1 MRTKD
6 RIVKT
11 AIQLYNEKGF
21 SNITS
26 RHVAAE
32 IKISHGNL
40 EYHFPNKES
49 LLFAIYEQMREEI
62 SSFYTCHDEETS
74 NPVEHLQRLLVRLEE
89 FQWKYK
95 FFNLDVLEIS
105 RSYEKV
111 NLLLKDTL
119 QIRKTQMSGLFQ
131 RFVSQE
137 YMKSEPVIGYYY
149 RIQHT
154 IRILITFW
162 NSQELVL
169 SNFDFNQRGEMV
181 RHIWD
186 LILPHFTAKGI
197 AEYER
202 VNIKIPLP
210 ELSQIA

>member
-1 MRTKD
+1 MKTKD
-6 RIVKT
+6 RIVET

-21 SNITS
+21 SNVTS
-26 RHVAAE
+26 RHIAAE

-62 SSFYTCHDEETS
+62 SSFYTSQDAEAT
-74 NPVEHLQRLLVRLEE
+74 NPVEHLHKLLVRLEE

-105 RSYEKV
+105 RNYEQV
-111 NLLLKDTL
+111 NLLLKNTL

-131 RFVSQE
+131 RFVSLQ
-137 YMKSEPVIGYYY
+137 YMKSEPTTGYYY
-149 RIQHT
+149 RVQHT

-162 NSQELVL
+162 NSQEVVL

-186 LILPHFTAKGI
+186 LLLPHFTEKGI
-197 AEYER
+197 REYKV
-202 VNIKIPLP
+202 VNQKFPLP
-210 ELSQIA
+210 KLNEAV

>member
-1 MRTKD
+1 MKTKD
-6 RIVKT
+6 RIVGT
-11 AIQLYNEKGF
+11 AIQLYNENGF

-26 RHVAAE
+26 RHIARK

-62 SSFYTCHDEETS
+62 SSFYTGQDKEVS
-74 NPVEHLQRLLVRLEE
+74 NPVEHLHKLLVRLEE

-105 RSYEKV
+105 RNYEKV

-131 RFVSQE
+131 RFINEQ
-137 YMKSEPVIGYYY
+137 YMKPEPVAGYYY
-149 RIQHT
+149 RVQHT

-162 NSQELVL
+162 NSQEVVL

-186 LILPHFTAKGI
+186 LLLPHFTEKGI
-197 AEYER
+197 KEYEA
-202 VNIKIPLP
+202 VNQKFPLP
-210 ELSQIA
+210 ELNQAI

>member
-1 MRTKD
+1 MKTKD
-6 RIVKT
+6 RIVET

-26 RHVAAE
+26 RHIASE

-62 SSFYTCHDEETS
+62 SSFYSSQDAEAT
-74 NPVEHLQRLLVRLEE
+74 NPVEHLHKLLVRLEE

-105 RSYEKV
+105 RNYEQV

-131 RFVSQE
+131 RFVSLQ
-137 YMKSEPVIGYYY
+137 YMKQEPATGYYY
-149 RIQHT
+149 RVQHT

-162 NSQELVL
+162 NSQEVVL

-186 LILPHFTAKGI
+186 LLLPHFTEKGI
-197 AEYER
+197 REYEV
-202 VNIKIPLP
+202 VNQKFPLP
-210 ELSQIA
+210 ELNHAV

>member
-1 MRTKD
+1 MKTKD
-6 RIVKT
+6 RIVET
-11 AIQLYNEKGF
+11 AIRLYNEKGF

-26 RHVAAE
+26 RHIGAE

-62 SSFYTCHDEETS
+62 SSFYTSKDAEET
-74 NPVEHLQRLLVRLEE
+74 NPVEHLHKLLIRLEE

-105 RSYEKV
+105 RNYEKV

-119 QIRKTQMSGLFQ
+119 QIRKAQMSGLFQ
-131 RFVSQE
+131 RFVQLE
-137 YMKSEPVIGYYY
+137 YMKPEPVAGYYY
-149 RIQHT
+149 RVQHT

-162 NSQELVL
+162 NSQEVVL

-186 LILPHFTAKGI
+186 LLLPHFTEKGI
-197 AEYER
+197 RKYEL
-202 VNIKIPLP
+202 VNNKFPIP
-210 ELSQIA
+210 ELNHAI

>member
-1 MRTKD
+1 MKTKD
-6 RIVKT
+6 KIVET
-11 AIQLYNEKGF
+11 AIQLYNENGF

-26 RHVAAE
+26 RHIARK

-62 SSFYTCHDEETS
+62 SSFYTGQDKEAS
-74 NPVEHLQRLLVRLEE
+74 SPVEHLHKLLVRLEE

-105 RSYEKV
+105 RNYEKV

-131 RFVSQE
+131 RFISEQ
-137 YMKSEPVIGYYY
+137 YMKPEPVAGYYY

-162 NSQELVL
+162 NSQEVVL

-186 LILPHFTAKGI
+186 LLLPHFTEKGI
-197 AEYER
+197 RKYEA
-202 VNIKIPLP
+202 VNQKFPLP
-210 ELSQIA
+210 ELNQAI